1 MMKFPL
7 RPRKKSKGDLIAGV
21 LSVAI
26 IIASTIIVVN
36 TITPII
42 QQGQTLQS
50 FNDAKQVLTDIDSA
64 INEIMLEAP
73 GSKRSLSFNLQKGRL
88 IVAGAEDR
96 IKLRIENVDLLEAGV
111 TVEESNILIT
121 GGASIDSYEQ
131 DVDTDGDTD
140 LVLENAAV
148 LFAAEKKGL
157 SSSWTSINTTTII
170 SRIKNVRTGVNITP
184 VSGIFIN
191 DLDNSSYGT
200 GYSELAAP
208 TTADSRAIRIFVNA
222 SSGMQYEAIFT
233 LQAAKDFVDLQV
245 KRIV

>member
-1 MMKFPL
+1 MMKL
-7 RPRKKSKGDLIAGV
+7 KHKKKSKGDLIAGA

-50 FNDAKQVLTDIDSA
+50 FNDAKQVLTTIDSA
-64 INEIMLEAP
+64 VNEIMLEAP
-73 GSKRSLSFNLQKGRL
+73 GSKRSLSFNMPKGRL

-96 IKLRIENVDLLEAGV
+96 IKLRIENIDLLEAGV

-121 GGASIDSYEQ
+121 GGARIDSYER
-131 DVDTDGDTD
+131 DIGGDSDTD

-148 LFAAEKKGL
+148 LFSVEKRGS
-157 SSSWTSINTTTII
+157 SSSWTSVNTTTII
-170 SRIKNVRTGVNITP
+170 SRIQNVRTGVNITP
-184 VSGIFIN
+184 TSGIFIN

-200 GYSELAAP
+200 GYTELAAP
-208 TTADSRAIRIFVNA
+208 TTADSRAIRVFVNA

-245 KRIV
+245 KRIL